1 MYKVYMHKNK
11 LNGKV
16 YIGITSKDD
25 PNKRWLN
32 GKGYNHSTLFK
43 KAIKKYGWDSFEHII
58 LFDNLN
64 KISACLIEID
74 LIFYYQKIQMS
85 YNINLG
91 GEGSESMSS
100 ETKQKISQTLKNH
113 PVSEETRAKI
123 SKKVSGKRHGNWGKP
138 LSPETRARIGKANSG
153 EKNGMFNH
161 KFTEEEIA
169 RKRLT
174 NVKPILQYSK
184 DGEFIREWIS
194 AQEVGRI
201 LGVYSKSIS
210 KCCLGQ
216 RKTALG
222 YVWKYK

>member
-43 KAIKKYGWDSFEHII
+43 KAVKKYGWDSFEHII

-123 SKKVSGKRHGNWGKP
+123 SKKVSGERHGNWGKP

>member
-1 MYKVYMHKNK
+1 MHKNK

-43 KAIKKYGWDSFEHII
+43 KAVKKYGWDSFEHII

-123 SKKVSGKRHGNWGKP
+123 SKKVSGERHGNWGKP

-153 EKNGMFNH
+153 EKNGMYGH
-161 KFTEEEIA
+161 KFTPEEIERMRFQRA
-169 RKRLT
+169 
-174 NVKPILQYSK
+174 KPILQYSK
-184 DGEFIREWIS
+184 EGTFIKEWPS
-194 AQEVGRI
+194 AGEVGRTW
-201 LGVYSKSIS
+201 GVCYKSIS
-210 KCCLGQ
+210 KCCLGK

>member
-91 GEGSESMSS
+91 GEGSESMSN

-123 SKKVSGKRHGNWGKP
+123 SKKVSRERNGNWGKP

-153 EKNGMFNH
+153 EKNGMYGH
-161 KFTEEEIA
+161 KFTPEEIEKMRFRRA
-169 RKRLT
+169 
-174 NVKPILQYSK
+174 KPILQYSK
-184 DGEFIREWIS
+184 EGTFIKEWSS
-194 AQEVGRI
+194 AGEVGRTW
-201 LGVYSKSIS
+201 GVYYKSIS
-210 KCCLGQ
+210 KCCLGK

>member
-43 KAIKKYGWDSFEHII
+43 KAVKKYGWDSFEHII

-123 SKKVSGKRHGNWGKP
+123 SKKVSGERHGNWGKP

-153 EKNGMFNH
+153 EKNGVFNH

>member
-43 KAIKKYGWDSFEHII
+43 KAVKKYGWDSFEHII

-123 SKKVSGKRHGNWGKP
+123 SKKVSGERHGNWGKP
-138 LSPETRARIGKANSG
+138 LSPETRAHIGKANSG

>member
-64 KISACLIEID
+64 KVSACLIEID

-85 YNINLG
+85 YNLNLG

-123 SKKVSGKRHGNWGKP
+123 SRKVSKHNNPNWGKP
-138 LSPETRARIGKANSG
+138 LSLETKALIGKANSG
-153 EKNGMFNH
+153 ERNGMFNH

-169 RKRLT
+169 RRRLT

-184 DGEFIREWIS
+184 DGKFIREWIS
-194 AQEVGRI
+194 AQEVGRT
-201 LGVYSKSIS
+201 LGVYSRSIS

>member
-123 SKKVSGKRHGNWGKP
+123 SKKVSGKIHGNWGKP

>member
-43 KAIKKYGWDSFEHII
+43 KAIQKYGWDSFEHII
-58 LFDNLN
+58 LFDKLN
-64 KISACLIEID
+64 KVSACLIEID

-85 YNINLG
+85 YNLNLG

-123 SKKVSGKRHGNWGKP
+123 STKVSGERHGNWGKP

-153 EKNGMFNH
+153 ERNGMFNH
-161 KFTEEEIA
+161 KFTPEEIERMRFQRA
-169 RKRLT
+169 
-174 NVKPILQYSK
+174 KPILQYSK
-184 DGEFIREWIS
+184 EGTFIKEWPS
-194 AQEVGRI
+194 AGEVGRTW
-201 LGVYSKSIS
+201 GVYYKSIS
-210 KCCLGQ
+210 KCCLGK

>member
-43 KAIKKYGWDSFEHII
+43 KAVKKYGWDSFEHII

-123 SKKVSGKRHGNWGKP
+123 SKKVSGERHGNWGKP

-194 AQEVGRI
+194 AREVGRI

>member
-1 MYKVYMHKNK
+1 MYKVYIHKNK

-16 YIGITSKDD
+16 YVGITSKDD

-43 KAIKKYGWDSFEHII
+43 KAIKKYGWDSFEHIV
-58 LFDNLN
+58 LFDKLN

-85 YNINLG
+85 YNLNLG

-100 ETKQKISQTLKNH
+100 ATKQKISQTLKNH
-113 PVSEETRAKI
+113 PVSIETRMKI
-123 SKKVSGKRHGNWGKP
+123 SKKVSGKNHGNWEKHH
-138 LSPETRARIGKANSG
+138 SDETKLRIRIANSG
-153 EKNGMFNH
+153 EKNGMYGH
-161 KFTEEEIA
+161 KYTPEEIKKMCFQTA
-169 RKRLT
+169 
-174 NVKPILQYSK
+174 KPILQYSK
-184 DGEFIREWIS
+184 EGVFIKEWPS
-194 AQEVGRI
+194 AGEVGRTW
-201 LGVYSKSIS
+201 GVYYKSIS

-222 YVWKYK
+222 YIWKYK